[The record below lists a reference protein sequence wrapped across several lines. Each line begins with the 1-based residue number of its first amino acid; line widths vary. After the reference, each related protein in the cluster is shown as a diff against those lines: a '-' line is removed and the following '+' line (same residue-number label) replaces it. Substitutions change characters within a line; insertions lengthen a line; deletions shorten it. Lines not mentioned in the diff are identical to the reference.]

1 MSTVPSPHIPKS
13 SIPAWERRKRSDQR
27 KWNGNR
33 RGDPHLPKIENA
45 MATNPTRVALYSLA
59 GALVGLGILLLALR

>member
-33 RGDPHLPKIENA
+33 RGDPRLPGIETTLEA
-45 MATNPTRVALYSLA
+45 NPARVMLYAVVGTLM
-59 GALVGLGILLLALR
+59 GLGILILALR